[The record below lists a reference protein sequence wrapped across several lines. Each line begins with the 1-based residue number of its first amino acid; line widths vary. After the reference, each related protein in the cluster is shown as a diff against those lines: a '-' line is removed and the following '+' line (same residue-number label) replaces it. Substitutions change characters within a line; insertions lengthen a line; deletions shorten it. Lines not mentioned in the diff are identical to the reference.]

1 MARGILVP
9 WPRIKPTPLAL
20 EVQSLNHWT
29 TRKVPWGWCFSIF
42 ILLGHARLYL
52 KWITNKDLPYSTWNS
67 AQSSAPAWIGGAW
80 GRVNTCMCRA
90 ESLRWSPEAP
100 IIHQLCPNTK
110 ENVWKKIKMDKIY
123 LSFCIIS
130 FCSKVHNCVL
140 LLLLKWKEK
149 NTVMARG

>member
-100 IIHQLCPNTK
+100 TTLFISSAPIQKKTFGKKLRWTK
-110 ENVWKKIKMDKIY
+110 YTYPSVLFHFVLKSITVF
-123 LSFCIIS
+123 FC
-130 FCSKVHNCVL
+130 CC
-140 LLLLKWKEK
+140 
-149 NTVMARG
+149 